1 MTESQCLIVCWYF
14 LPIPV
19 YDGPVS
25 ELQITSTSRHLLCRS
40 AANQR
45 ASSACCK
52 SFPCSA
58 SPPSWRNTRCP
69 TNTAGRGGRAL
80 QSLQKM
86 FFFSS
91 LPECHSLILKL
102 ESHSL
107 SNIHAKY
114 LKLFY
119 TFLYQTSFFISPSFF
134 LKYKKHKQPF
144 LFFLM
149 WSSLARYSMFYMC
162 DTFCSGYFYCFH

>member
-25 ELQITSTSRHLLCRS
+25 ELQIISTSRHLLCRS

-58 SPPSWRNTRCP
+58 SPPSWRSTRCP

-80 QSLQKM
+80 QSLQN
-86 FFFSS
+86 SS
-91 LPECHSLILKL
+91 LCLSFSHSFIIKL
-102 ESHSL
+102 EIHNL

-114 LKLFY
+114 LKL
-119 TFLYQTSFFISPSFF
+119 LYISLCVTLFAVVIFTASINSAEE
-134 LKYKKHKQPF
+134 LKQQDHMANRQLHLVLKHACS
-144 LFFLM
+144 
-149 WSSLARYSMFYMC
+149 WARACRSVW
-162 DTFCSGYFYCFH
+162 TNWL

>member
-1 MTESQCLIVCWYF
+1 MTESQYLIVCWYF

-25 ELQITSTSRHLLCRS
+25 ELQIISTSRHLLCRS

-80 QSLQKM
+80 QSLHKFKSM
-86 FFFSS
+86 FVYFS
-91 LPECHSLILKL
+91 HSFIIKL
-102 ESHSL
+102 EIHNL

-134 LKYKKHKQPF
+134 PQISKI
-144 LFFLM
+144 
-149 WSSLARYSMFYMC
+149 
-162 DTFCSGYFYCFH
+162 